1 MIDLLLWIVLIV
13 CVITDLRERRIYNKV
28 IYPALVL
35 TIIFHLADSGLSGML
50 FSLQGFVIGMALLLI
65 PYLLGGIGAG
75 DVKLLALVGA
85 MKGTMFVLIAAVYM
99 ALIGG
104 VLALGVLLFRR
115 GVISRLKMMFYSLG
129 GLRTGI
135 KIPLTIAKDDYKATY
150 PYGLAIAGG
159 AALSFMLSG
168 VSLL

>member
-1 MIDLLLWIVLIV
+1 MIDLLLWGVLIV

-28 IYPALVL
+28 IYPALVI
-35 TIIFHLADSGLSGML
+35 TITLHLIDSGFYGLLMSV
-50 FSLQGFVIGMALLLI
+50 QGFAIGMALLLI

-75 DVKLLALVGA
+75 DVKLLALIGA
-85 MKGTMFVLIAAVYM
+85 VKGTMFVLITAVYM

-115 GVISRLKMMFYSLG
+115 GVLVRLKNIFYSLG
-129 GLRTGI
+129 GLRSGV
-135 KIPLTIAKDDYKATY
+135 KIPLAIAKDDYKATY

-168 VSLL
+168 VSLF